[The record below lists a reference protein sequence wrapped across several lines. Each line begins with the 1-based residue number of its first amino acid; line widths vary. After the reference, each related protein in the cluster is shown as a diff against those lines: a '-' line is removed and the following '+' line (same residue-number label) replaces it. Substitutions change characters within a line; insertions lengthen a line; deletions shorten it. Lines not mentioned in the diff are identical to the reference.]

1 MHSILFKLGPITIY
15 SYGFMLML
23 AFLAG
28 TLVATR
34 VARRRGIAPEVVLDL
49 VAYLLIAALVG
60 SRALYVALHWAFFRD
75 TLGEIGKIWTGGLSF
90 HGGLVGGVLAGA
102 WFCRRKQLP
111 FLTVADALMPSLA
124 LGYAIGLDMG
134 KSFGATKIAID
145 LENLIAGFRDG
156 LAGKEPQYSP
166 EVCSQA
172 LVQLGKEQM
181 KAMQEKDKQ
190 YLAANAKAQGV
201 QATPSGSQY
210 KVIAKGKGD
219 GASPTK
225 ADTVTV
231 HYRGKLIN
239 GDVFDESYSRGEPA
253 TFPLGNVI
261 PGWTEGLQLMKV
273 GDKFEF
279 VIPAELG
286 YGARGAGDV
295 IPPNATLIF
304 EVELLGIKGK

>member
-1 MHSILFKLGPITIY
+1 VKIRTIV
-15 SYGFMLML
+15 LL
-23 AFLAG
+23 A
-28 TLVATR
+28 VA
-34 VARRRGIAPEVVLDL
+34 L
-49 VAYLLIAALVG
+49 AALRVDAQETLPAAAPPAGPAAPGAPAAVG
-60 SRALYVALHWAFFRD
+60 PAQWS
-75 TLGEIGKIWTGGLSF
+75 
-90 HGGLVGGVLAGA
+90 
-102 WFCRRKQLP
+102 
-111 FLTVADALMPSLA
+111 
-124 LGYAIGLDMG
+124 YAIGLDLG

-145 LENLIAGFRDG
+145 LDSLIAGFRDG
-156 LAGKEPQYSP
+156 LAGKQPQYSP

-172 LVQLGKEQM
+172 LVQLGQQQM

-190 YLAANAKAQGV
+190 YLVTNAKAQGV
-201 QATPSGSQY
+201 QTTPSGLQY
-210 KVIAKGKGD
+210 KVIAKGKGE
-219 GASPTK
+219 GPSPTK

-239 GDVFDESYSRGEPA
+239 GDVFDESYSRGEPT

-304 EVELLGIKGK
+304 EVELLGIEGK